1 LAGYAGISGNLGNK
15 MSANKMNWRKIQAK
29 GTDFGKDFAKIPG
42 ESGSERQLGVVPG
55 LRWAA

>member
-1 LAGYAGISGNLGNK
+1 